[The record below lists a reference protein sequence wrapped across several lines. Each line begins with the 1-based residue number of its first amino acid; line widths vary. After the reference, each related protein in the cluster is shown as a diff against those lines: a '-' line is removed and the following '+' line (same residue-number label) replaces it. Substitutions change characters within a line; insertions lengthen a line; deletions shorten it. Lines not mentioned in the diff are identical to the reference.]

1 MALNERS
8 RGAIRG
14 LGCVLCIAVVLLAGS
29 APAAHAQKTPATPDT
44 SATQAA
50 PAADSLWTVTLDS
63 LVVTATRTARQIEDV
78 AVPLSVVTAEE
89 MTAQGALRLSDVL
102 AEQPGLALFEDHGAG
117 VQMQGFDPDYT
128 LILIDGEP
136 VVGRTA
142 GTLSLDR
149 LPVAGIERVEIVRGP
164 VSSLYGSDA
173 LAGVINLITS
183 RPQPGVRGT
192 VRSRYGTH
200 ATSDLAATVEGGTER
215 VRARLL
221 LNRYASGGYDLT
233 PGAYGPT
240 TPDFRDY
247 AADLRL
253 RTRPTDRLQLL
264 LGTRVAT
271 ETQGQAFAAT
281 NDAGTAVPHTSRQA
295 RTEWSL
301 HPEARLQLTDR
312 LQAEATL
319 YLARYSTETD
329 QTRDADGGVLFA
341 DRFDQTFQ
349 RAETHLDAAWSRR
362 HRSLAGGGVQREA
375 LGGSRYVSELVAGTP
390 SASNVY
396 AFAQHTY
403 APDGWLPKDLAELT
417 VSGRLDAH
425 SDFAARLSPNAALLV
440 RPHDAVRLRA
450 SVGSG
455 FKAPAFRQ
463 LYLAFANTAAG
474 YNVFGVTRLAEG
486 LTRLEEQGQI
496 AEVFFDP
503 RQSNGT
509 LEAETS
515 WAYQTGVTVTPT
527 PWLDASAN
535 LFRNNVSNLIDT
547 QPVAQKTNG
556 SFVFSYFNLD
566 RIRTQGLEA
575 EVTLRPLL
583 ALLDAAP
590 GLALSAGYQRLQAR
604 DRSVVDAIEAG
615 TVFGRTA
622 EGRDYRLTLDD
633 YGGLFGRSK
642 HAGTAKLAWAYAPQE
657 VTLTVRGVWR
667 SRYGFRDLDG
677 NGLPNRSDEFVPGFS
692 TWDAT
697 VTKRWTIPLGRA
709 LTTQLG
715 VDNVFDLRRPT
726 LMPGQ
731 PGRTVYASLG
741 WAF

>member
-1 MALNERS
+1 MRAALARTALT
-8 RGAIRG
+8 RVVAA
-14 LGCVLCIAVVLLAGS
+14 LFAVAALLAC
-29 APAAHAQKTPATPDT
+29 PVAHAQETPSDTTTAAATV
-44 SATQAA
+44 A
-50 PAADSLWTVTLDS
+50 PADTLWQVALDS
-63 LVVTATRTARQIEDV
+63 LVVTATRTAQQIEDV

-89 MTAQGALRLSDVL
+89 MAAQGALRLSDVL

-164 VSSLYGSDA
+164 VSSLYGSEA

-183 RPQPGVRGT
+183 RPPAGVRGT

-247 AADLRL
+247 SADLRL

-281 NDAGTAVPHTSRQA
+281 NDAGADVPHTSRQQ

-301 HPEARLQLTDR
+301 HPEARLRLTDR

-319 YLARYSTETD
+319 YLARYLTETD

-349 RAETHLDAAWSRR
+349 RAETHVDAAWNGR

-375 LGGSRYVSELVAGTP
+375 LGGSRYVSELVSGTP

-403 APDGWLPKDLAELT
+403 APAGWLPDGLAEVT

-463 LYLAFANTAAG
+463 LYLAFSNTAAG
-474 YNVFGVTRLAEG
+474 YDVFGVTRLGEG

-503 RQSNGT
+503 RRGGSGAT
-509 LEAETS
+509 LQAETS
-515 WAYQTGVTVTPT
+515 WAFQTGATVTPA
-527 PWLDASAN
+527 PWLDASVN

-556 SFVFSYFNLD
+556 GFIFSYFNLD

-575 EVTLRPLL
+575 EVTVRPLL

-590 GLALSAGYQRLQAR
+590 GLALSGGYQRLQAR
-604 DRSVVDAIEAG
+604 DQEVVDAIEDG

-622 EGRDYRLTLDD
+622 DGRDYRLTPAD

-642 HAGTAKLAWAYAPQE
+642 HSGTAKLNWTYAPQALT
-657 VTLTVRGVWR
+657 VTVRGVWR

-677 NGLPNRSDEFVPGFS
+677 NGLPNRDDEFVPGFS

-726 LMPGQ
+726 LLPGQ
-731 PGRTVYASLG
+731 PGRTFYASLG
-741 WAF
+741 WDF